1 MLLNAV
7 PIFSQI
13 LALTFDLQLVCTARL
28 FFLKGLGNKF
38 QRLRNPNLL
47 GNGCKMSLQLG
58 LENLSPQ
65 ILMFMYAKGQEISI
79 CANVI

>member
-28 FFLKGLGNKF
+28 FFLKRVGK
-38 QRLRNPNLL
+38 QIPEAEEPKSPR
-47 GNGCKMSLQLG
+47 KWMQDESLAW
-58 LENLSPQ
+58 S
-65 ILMFMYAKGQEISI
+65 
-79 CANVI
+79 